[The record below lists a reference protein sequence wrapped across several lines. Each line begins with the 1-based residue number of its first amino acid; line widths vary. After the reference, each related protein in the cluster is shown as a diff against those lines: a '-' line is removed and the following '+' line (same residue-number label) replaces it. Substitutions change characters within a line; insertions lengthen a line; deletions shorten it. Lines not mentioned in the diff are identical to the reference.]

1 MELLLDA
8 TTPSHIE
15 DIRNLFEEYA
25 ASLDFNLCFQNFSAE
40 LAKLPGDYALPSGCL
55 LLAVQGGTAT
65 GCVALRRLEG
75 EIGEMKRLYVRP
87 QFRGLGIGKALT
99 EEVVRRAQKIGY
111 KTIRLDTVNSMV
123 GAQALYKKLG
133 FTDTEPYYF
142 NPLKDVRFMELNL

>member
-40 LAKLPGDYALPSGCL
+40 LAKLPGDYAPPSGCL